1 MLSVLLYYQV
11 AVSTV
16 DPTQIFKVLCKIG
29 QGSYG
34 AVYKGIDL
42 RTNKEV
48 GLKLLSIIITFAI
61 MP

>member
-1 MLSVLLYYQV
+1 
-11 AVSTV
+11 V

-48 GLKLLSIIITFAI
+48 RLKLLSIVITVAI
-61 MP
+61 TS